1 MAWSNSKDIVIE
13 KAWARG
19 SIGIDRP
26 GAVYMT
32 IHNTGDVAITLNGI
46 KTDLA
51 TMPKFHRTKT
61 RADGMSKME
70 PTGDVIIAAGE
81 MVRLQPGGL
90 HIMLMGLQRPMKQ
103 GDSFD
108 MTLIFSDGGEV
119 ISAIPIYGLASSGPD
134 G

>member
-1 MAWSNSKDIVIE
+1 
-13 KAWARG
+13 
-19 SIGIDRP
+19 
-26 GAVYMT
+26 
-32 IHNTGDVAITLNGI
+32 
-46 KTDLA
+46 
-51 TMPKFHRTKT
+51 
-61 RADGMSKME
+61 MSTME
-70 PTGDVIIAAGE
+70 PTGDIIIAAGE
-81 MVRLQPGGL
+81 IVRLQPGGL